1 MDLIHEIA
9 CIWVDALDNDEI
21 KDRKKASLFK
31 ILMERRI
38 DDDDDDNDLETE
50 EAKEAKKAKETVIH
64 FSPDEVV
71 ENDALL
77 NPLKQLLISMPRHHR
92 ST

>member
-1 MDLIHEIA
+1 MDLIHEIV

-38 DDDDDDNDLETE
+38 DDDDDDDDLEAE
-50 EAKEAKKAKETVIH
+50 EGQKAKESVIQ

-77 NPLKQLLISMPRHHR
+77 NPLQ
-92 ST
+92 

>member
-38 DDDDDDNDLETE
+38 DDDDDDDDLEAE
-50 EAKEAKKAKETVIH
+50 EGKKAKETVIH

-77 NPLKQLLISMPRHHR
+77 NPLQQLLISMPRHHR
-92 ST
+92 PT

>member
-38 DDDDDDNDLETE
+38 DDDDDDDDLEAE
-50 EAKEAKKAKETVIH
+50 EGQKGRNAWNLFQPRSGANLGERVT
-64 FSPDEVV
+64 
-71 ENDALL
+71 NLLL
-77 NPLKQLLISMPRHHR
+77 NVGI
-92 ST
+92 